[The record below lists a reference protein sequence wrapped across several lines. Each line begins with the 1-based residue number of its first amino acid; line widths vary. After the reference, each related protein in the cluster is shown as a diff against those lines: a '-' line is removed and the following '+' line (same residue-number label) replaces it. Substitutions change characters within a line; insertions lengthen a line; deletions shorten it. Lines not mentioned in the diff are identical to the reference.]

1 MDKKIKFFILS
12 FFISIQ
18 FLVILYYIPIGR
30 ESSYISLELNVDK
43 ENELIQNYY
52 RANVTGFVDPLIGT
66 ANDGHVFPGPC
77 LPFGVVKV
85 GFDTEGLDS
94 NSGYTVAGHIT
105 GISHL
110 HVSGTGGEPKYGV
123 ISQFPVV
130 DKPDKNISINDYSSQ
145 RSFEYFEVGYSKF
158 GLKRYNIMVELT
170 AS

>member
-1 MDKKIKFFILS
+1 MDKGIKIFILS
-12 FFISIQ
+12 FFISILI
-18 FLVILYYIPIGR
+18 LVILYYIPAGR
-30 ESSYISLELNVDK
+30 ESLYTSHQELNSAD
-43 ENELIQNYY
+43 EQLEIYD

-66 ANDGHVFPGPC
+66 AKDGHVFPGPC

-85 GFDTEGLDS
+85 GFDVEGLDS
-94 NSGYTVAGHIT
+94 NGGYTVSGRIT

-130 DKPDKNISINDYSSQ
+130 DKPDEKISIEDYYSD
-145 RSFEYFEVGYSKF
+145 RSLEHFEVGYSKF